1 MSITATISHST
12 AVDSWGDTLNHYVIA
27 LSNGITVKRQASA
40 KSSCPE
46 GANCVTIS
54 LRTGTVVT
62 ASVNIRRIFRKFKGA
77 ADVVAAIDRKGVGRL
92 LTMSIVRGEA
102 RLEISLKPMDLARL
116 KS

>member
-1 MSITATISHST
+1 SMSITATISHST

-46 GANCVTIS
+46 GANCVAIS

-77 ADVVAAIDRKGVGRL
+77 ADVVVVNLRTEQVTLCA
-92 LTMSIVRGEA
+92 
-102 RLEISLKPMDLARL
+102 
-116 KS
+116 